1 LAVAVTTR
9 LARIAA
15 QAGLL
20 QIALPMIGCLHRAS
34 WVYLYHS
41 LAVQGGQRVQGREC
55 QTVQAMASVS
65 GQVLIG
71 THLEYHG

>member
-1 LAVAVTTR
+1 
-9 LARIAA
+9 
-15 QAGLL
+15 
-20 QIALPMIGCLHRAS
+20 MIGCLHRAF

-41 LAVQGGQRVQGREC
+41 LAVQGGQQVQGREC